1 MGGVFLT
8 PLAMNDV
15 TAAEE
20 ILSTMLHH
28 LGYDC
33 DVWEVESS
41 DGGPPGLE
49 VTLGDDKEADA
60 LLGRD
65 GDRLEDLQFLVN
77 KLLRQRHPGSA
88 RVRLDVNGY
97 RARKDDVFLEE
108 VRRQADLVREG
119 GRAVKLEPMNSYQ
132 RRLVHHL
139 FRDDPE
145 VETWAPE
152 DESRMKR
159 ITLLPRG
166 GV

>member
-33 DVWEVESS
+33 DVWEVEST

-77 KLLRQRHPGSA
+77 KLLRQRHPGPRSPETPQ
-88 RVRLDVNGY
+88 RQRCPWGHCRCPPNPG
-97 RARKDDVFLEE
+97 RPGIC
-108 VRRQADLVREG
+108 RR
-119 GRAVKLEPMNSYQ
+119 
-132 RRLVHHL
+132 
-139 FRDDPE
+139 
-145 VETWAPE
+145 
-152 DESRMKR
+152 
-159 ITLLPRG
+159 
-166 GV
+166 

>member
-1 MGGVFLT
+1 
-8 PLAMNDV
+8 
-15 TAAEE
+15 
-20 ILSTMLHH
+20 
-28 LGYDC
+28 
-33 DVWEVESS
+33 
-41 DGGPPGLE
+41 LE

-97 RARKDDVFLEE
+97 RARKDDVFLDE